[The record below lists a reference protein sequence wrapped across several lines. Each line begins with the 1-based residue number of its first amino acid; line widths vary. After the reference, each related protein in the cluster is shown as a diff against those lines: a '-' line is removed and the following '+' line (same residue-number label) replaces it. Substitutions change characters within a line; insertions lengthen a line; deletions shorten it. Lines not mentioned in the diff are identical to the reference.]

1 MTLLP
6 KYIWALLGVYFAAT
20 VAHFVH
26 NAEYIAFYPN
36 MPDWITRETV
46 YLAWLAIATVGVAGL
61 VVIRFG
67 WTALGALLLGAYGAL
82 GLEALQHYTIALCS
96 EHTLVAN
103 ATIWSEAVL
112 GTLLAAACVYWRL
125 HEA

>member
-1 MTLLP
+1 MNLP
-6 KYIWALLGVYFAAT
+6 RHIQALLAVYFVAT

-46 YLAWLAIATVGVAGL
+46 YVAWLGIASVGVAGL

-67 WTALGALLLGAYGAL
+67 WTALGALLLGAYGAF
-82 GLEALQHYTIALCS
+82 GLDALQHYTLALCS
-96 EHTLVAN
+96 EHTLAAN
-103 ATIWSEAVL
+103 LTIWSEAALGVVL
-112 GTLLAAACVYWRL
+112 ASACILWGVR
-125 HEA
+125 ET